1 MIKKITFLLTICLV
15 SINSYSAEGAF
26 NLLNVEARD
35 IDKGSGGGQGD
46 SVGKQTSMDYEATA
60 NVWQHINSTASV

>member
-1 MIKKITFLLTICLV
+1 MIKKITFLLAICLV

-35 IDKGSGGGQGD
+35 VDKYVE
-46 SVGKQTSMDYEATA
+46 VGRVIKTKKK
-60 NVWQHINSTASV
+60 